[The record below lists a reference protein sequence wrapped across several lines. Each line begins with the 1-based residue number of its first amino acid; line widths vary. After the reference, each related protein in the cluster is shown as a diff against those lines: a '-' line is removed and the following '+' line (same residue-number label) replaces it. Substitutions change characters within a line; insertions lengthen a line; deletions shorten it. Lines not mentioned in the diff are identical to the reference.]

1 VLPLGGGGAE
11 DAAAISQKQLP
22 SSPSSLA
29 TLVGADDDEAE
40 QEGSSAGEENDYGE
54 DTAKLVR
61 LRRRVAALQACRMI
75 TVWPSEDDEDRVSGR

>member
-1 VLPLGGGGAE
+1 MLPLAGGGAE
-11 DAAAISQKQLP
+11 DAATAISQKQLP

-29 TLVGADDDEAE
+29 TLVGADDEAE
-40 QEGSSAGEENDYGE
+40 QEGSSAGEENEYGE

-75 TVWPSEDDEDRVSGR
+75 TVWPSEDDEERVSGR